1 MGDQLYPAQ
10 LLEYRTRPDT
20 VRPLDAASST
30 HRKARRS
37 ETRRHCAEPPPCRVI
52 EVTSVVRDGKRRG
65 NEGGIKTASQMT
77 ASFVGDTL

>member
-10 LLEYRTRPDT
+10 LLEYRTQPDT
-20 VRPLDAASST
+20 VRPVDAASST

-37 ETRRHCAEPPPCRVI
+37 GTRRHSRNAAMPGD
-52 EVTSVVRDGKRRG
+52 EVTSVVRDAKRRG
-65 NEGGIKTASQMT
+65 NEGGIKAACQMT